1 VLGLHRGLTGKAAEA
16 SLERAGITCNKNAVP
31 FDPEKFTVTSGI
43 RIGSPA
49 ATTRGFGVA
58 EFRTVGALMAEASQ
72 QLASNE
78 NRVAPAW
85 MATLRRF
92 ELADERWGLVEPLF
106 PKQIRGRRW
115 NDHRVTLNG
124 MLWILCCGSP

>member
-1 VLGLHRGLTGKAAEA
+1 MFDYERKIVLVFIKTVNLVDADAFWGGDSFLNRPRLC
-16 SLERAGITCNKNAVP
+16 LAGIYSAHDRLCKDPASAMVP
-31 FDPEKFTVTSGI
+31 LS
-43 RIGSPA
+43 R
-49 ATTRGFGVA
+49 AT
-58 EFRTVGALMAEASQ
+58 AS
-72 QLASNE
+72 ASFVE
-78 NRVAPAW
+78 HHR